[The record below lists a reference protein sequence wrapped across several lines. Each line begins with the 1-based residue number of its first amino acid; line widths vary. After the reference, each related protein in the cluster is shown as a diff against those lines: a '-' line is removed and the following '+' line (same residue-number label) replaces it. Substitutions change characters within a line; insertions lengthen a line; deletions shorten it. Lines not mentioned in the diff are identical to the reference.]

1 MFDEVEFGLEPHRL
15 FRLIKHVRED
25 KRGQYFLTTH
35 SPMVLRELTVNELH
49 IVQNNDGVVQIIS
62 AAKESL
68 DEHEVQG

>member
-1 MFDEVEFGLEPHRL
+1 
-15 FRLIKHVRED
+15 
-25 KRGQYFLTTH
+25 
-35 SPMVLRELTVNELH
+35 MVLRELTVNELH